1 MSAYYRDRT
10 ARETDCYVGRYEL
23 MAISLSLKRERQMF
37 SVLCELP
44 RMDGRND
51 VFDEICHAQ
60 RGDSA
65 FAMENST

>member
-10 ARETDCYVGRYEL
+10 ARATDCYVGRYEL
-23 MAISLSLKRERQMF
+23 MAISLSLKRERQLF

-44 RMDGRND
+44 RIDCGNG
-51 VFDEICHAQ
+51 VFDEICLAQ
-60 RGDSA
+60 RGDPA